1 MIRALVLDDEPI
13 IAADVAQQLN
23 ARTGWQA
30 SAVNRADDA
39 RAHLR
44 SHQVDVVFLD
54 IEMPGTNGMELLPTL
69 KKLQP
74 GLEVVFVTAFPEYAA
89 KAFRVSAADY
99 VVKPVAR
106 HVLNEA
112 CGRIEARLSNGQ
124 ALASDTQF
132 IEVTSYGRTDRV
144 PVDDILLVRAERNYA
159 ALVVPEGEH
168 LYRATLKS
176 MEANL
181 AEAGMLRC
189 HRSFMVRMEKVRSLI
204 RLRGQLTELRLF
216 GGKSAPVGAAYRSH
230 VMQALAASRRTTV
243 A

>member
-23 ARTGWQA
+23 RRSGWQA
-30 SAVNRADDA
+30 SAVNRPDEA
-39 RAHLR
+39 RAYMR
-44 SHQVDVVFLD
+44 SHMVDVVFLD
-54 IEMPGTNGMELLPTL
+54 IEMPGTNGMELLPLL
-69 KKLQP
+69 KKIQP
-74 GLEVVFVTAFPEYAA
+74 DLEVVFVTAFPEYAA
-89 KAFRVSAADY
+89 NAFRVSAADY

-106 HVLNEA
+106 HILEEA
-112 CGRIEARLSNGQ
+112 CSRIETRFDKVENAHAHN
-124 ALASDTQF
+124 DF

-144 PVDDILLVRAERNYA
+144 PVSEILLVRAERNYA
-159 ALVVPEGEH
+159 ALVCAEGEH

-176 MEANL
+176 MEASL
-181 AEAGMLRC
+181 SEAGLLRC

-204 RLRGQLTELRLF
+204 RRRGQLTELRLF

-230 VMQALAASRRTTV
+230 VMQALSSSRRTTV